1 MVLNNI
7 EKLLEKYDNGETTLK
22 EEQVLKNY
30 FSSDTVAPHL
40 EMYKPMFTYFLVNQ
54 QEQFTKDIPLNTKRK
69 FNYKWISVAAV
80 TVLMV
85 GLYFGKSFNNDLGTY
100 SESEKELAYNEVV
113 KSLEMISGHFN
124 KGTSTVAYLNE
135 VEKGTSTL
143 GYLNEVNKGT
153 STLGYLNE
161 IDNTTGIIFKN

>member
-7 EKLLEKYDNGETTLK
+7 ENLLEKYENGETTLQ

-40 EMYKPMFTYFLVNQ
+40 EMYKPMFDYFLVNQ
-54 QEQFTKDIPLNTKRK
+54 QEQFTKDVPLKTKTI

-80 TVLMV
+80 VVLTL
-85 GLYFGKSFNNDLGTY
+85 GFYFGKSFNNDLGTI
-100 SESEKELAYNEVV
+100 EDPQLAFNEVS
-113 KSLEMISGHFN
+113 KSLEMISSHFN
-124 KGTSTVAYLNE
+124 KGTSTV
-135 VEKGTSTL
+135 

-161 IDNTTGIIFKN
+161 IENTTGIIFKN